1 MPFIIIVLITLVIL
15 IFLVRND
22 NNEKVSNK
30 NASEIEIGD
39 SEIVNSMDQD
49 LIDEENGIF
58 ILNGR
63 NGIVKVEKGIVS
75 ISRKGIMGYFASGA
89 LNSGE
94 KRIFIKNIISVELGK
109 DPSEINASTSYIKFV
124 TAGDD
129 EVRYSYTKSGL
140 FENKAGQLFNDPNTV
155 QIRSTEQYEIALK
168 IRDYIE
174 NYQTNE
180 GAPTQALSGADE
192 IVKYKKLLD
201 DGILTQE
208 EFDAKKKQ
216 LLGL

>member
-1 MPFIIIVLITLVIL
+1 M
-15 IFLVRND
+15 
-22 NNEKVSNK
+22 
-30 NASEIEIGD
+30 
-39 SEIVNSMDQD
+39 
-49 LIDEENGIF
+49 
-58 ILNGR
+58 
-63 NGIVKVEKGIVS
+63 
-75 ISRKGIMGYFASGA
+75 
-89 LNSGE
+89 
-94 KRIFIKNIISVELGK
+94 ELGK

-140 FENKAGQLFNDPNTV
+140 FGNKAGQLFNDPNTI
-155 QIRSTEQYEIALK
+155 QISNMEQYEIALK

>member
-1 MPFIIIVLITLVIL
+1 MPFIIIVLIILVIL
-15 IFLVRND
+15 IFLVKND
-22 NNEKVSNK
+22 NNEKVSNN
-30 NASEIEIGD
+30 NASEDI
-39 SEIVNSMDQD
+39 
-49 LIDEENGIF
+49 IDEENGIF

-75 ISRKGIMGYFASGA
+75 ISREGIMGFLASET
-89 LNSGE
+89 LNTGE
-94 KRIFIKNIISVELGK
+94 KRILIKNILSVELGK
-109 DPSEINASTSYIKFV
+109 NPSEMLASLSYIKFV

-129 EVRYSYTKSGL
+129 EVRHSYTKSGL
-140 FENKAGQLFNDPNTV
+140 FETKAGQLFNDPNTI
-155 QIRSTEQYEIALK
+155 QISNNEQYEIALR

-174 NYQTNE
+174 NYQANQGTS
-180 GAPTQALSGADE
+180 TQALSGADE
-192 IVKYKKLLD
+192 ILKYKKLLD